1 MSISIIATFFWHQ
14 QWNTKILNDYIQWF
28 ADVQCMDDSRMPRG
42 ILKAKVYNIRTMWV
56 IARGGHGPHWTVAP
70 ADNVYINVYASYH
83 HEIIF

>member
-1 MSISIIATFFWHQ
+1 
-14 QWNTKILNDYIQWF
+14 
-28 ADVQCMDDSRMPRG
+28 MPRG

-70 ADNVYINVYASYH
+70 ADNVYINVYASYP